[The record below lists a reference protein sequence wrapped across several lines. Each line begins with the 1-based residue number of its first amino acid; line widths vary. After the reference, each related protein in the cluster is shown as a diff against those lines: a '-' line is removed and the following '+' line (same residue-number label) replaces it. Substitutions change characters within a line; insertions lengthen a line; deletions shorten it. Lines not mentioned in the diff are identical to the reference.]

1 MLLWGTPGDIVE
13 VTRKYEEAGLN
24 HIVYDFRYRYDD
36 WEEQMDLLGNEV
48 LPQLRG

>member
-1 MLLWGTPGDIVE
+1 ME
-13 VTRKYEEAGLN
+13 VTRNYEEAGLS